1 MKESKYI
8 EISRKYS
15 IMKKGISNVI
25 EELKQRLQ
33 AKACKLD
40 RYEQRFGQY
49 HINRMF
55 QHEPVT

>member
-1 MKESKYI
+1 MRYENINILMRRKRGETIEENKYI

-33 AKACKLD
+33 AKA
-40 RYEQRFGQY
+40 
-49 HINRMF
+49 
-55 QHEPVT
+55 